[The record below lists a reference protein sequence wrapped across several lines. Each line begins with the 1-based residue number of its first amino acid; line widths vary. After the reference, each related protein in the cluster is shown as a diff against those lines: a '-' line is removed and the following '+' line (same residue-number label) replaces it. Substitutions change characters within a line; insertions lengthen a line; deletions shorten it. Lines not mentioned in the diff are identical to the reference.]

1 MPVTRPITMAM
12 LLCTGCL
19 SACMRVGPD
28 FKAQHEAWSEHWS
41 SAAIEQVTQQVSQQ
55 VSQQAAE
62 PDVRQ
67 WWLIFGDQNLESLMD
82 AADANNG
89 DIKIAGLR
97 VLEARAQLGIALAG
111 RYPQVQQIN
120 ADVFA
125 SARKRS
131 DGFNPRSGV
140 YAQYGA
146 GFSVGWEL
154 DFWGRFA
161 RAIESADANF
171 FAAQANREAAL
182 VLLHAQLADTYFTL
196 RTAEARLRI
205 ARENAQLQK
214 RSYEI
219 TEKLFKSGETD
230 ELDLQQA
237 KTQYLGTLSSIP
249 ELESQIQLSRHAL
262 SVLTGRP
269 PGPLPELDAQSG
281 KEGVVP
287 LVSRAVLRDVPAD
300 LLLRRPDVRAAE
312 YQMAAQSALIGVA
325 EADFYP
331 SVSLLGSLSWSA
343 SSLAGSPNTLGVLLG
358 PSVTWNV
365 FDHGRITNNV
375 RVQDARLQQLTV
387 AYQNTVREAA
397 READDAA
404 TALIAAL
411 RRETI
416 LNDAQ
421 TAARRSL
428 TLANTIYR
436 EGYSDFQ
443 RVLDAQRAL
452 FTQQDAYIVNRSN
465 AVGSLI
471 ALYKALGG
479 GWYTAQPL
487 VDAAT
492 RAQMQQ
498 RTDWGDLIDDA
509 SAAATARSI
518 SPSAAPSTAAPA
530 QGATR

>member
-1 MPVTRPITMAM
+1 MAI
-12 LLCTGCL
+12 LLGAGCL
-19 SACMRVGPD
+19 SGCIRVGPD
-28 FKAQHEAWSEHWS
+28 FHPQRESWSEHWS
-41 SAAIEQVTQQVSQQ
+41 SASIEQVTQQ
-55 VSQQAAE
+55 ATE

-67 WWLIFGDQNLESLMD
+67 WWQIFGDQNLERLI
-82 AADANNG
+82 AEADANNG
-89 DIKIAGLR
+89 DLQIAGLR

-111 RYPQVQQIN
+111 RYPQVQQAN
-120 ADVFA
+120 ADVLY

-131 DGFNPRSGV
+131 DGFNTRSGA
-140 YAQYGA
+140 YWQYGA
-146 GFSVGWEL
+146 GFSIGWEL
-154 DFWGRFA
+154 DFWGRFS
-161 RAIESADANF
+161 RAIESADASF
-171 FAAQANREAAL
+171 FAAQANRDAAL
-182 VLLHAQLADTYFTL
+182 VLLHAQVADTYFTL

-214 RSYEI
+214 RSYDI
-219 TEKLFKSGETD
+219 AQKLFKSGETD

-249 ELESQIQLSRHAL
+249 DLESQIVLSRHAL
-262 SVLTGRP
+262 SVLMGRP
-269 PGPLPELDAQSG
+269 PGPLPELGVQAG

-287 LVSRAVLRDVPAD
+287 LVDHAVLQDVPAD

-325 EADFYP
+325 KADLYP
-331 SVSLLGSLSWSA
+331 SVSLLGSLVWSA
-343 SSLAGSPNTLGVLLG
+343 SSLTGSPNTLAVVAG
-358 PSVTWNV
+358 PSITWNV

-375 RVQDARLQQLTV
+375 RVQDARLQQLTL

-411 RRETI
+411 QRDTI
-416 LNDAQ
+416 LHDAQ
-421 TAARRSL
+421 GAAQRSL
-428 TLANTIYR
+428 KLANTIYR

-452 FTQQDAYIVNRSN
+452 FAQQDAYIVNRSN

-479 GWYTAQPL
+479 GWYTEQPL
-487 VDAAT
+487 LDAAT

-498 RTDWGDLIDDA
+498 RTDWGDLLNEA
-509 SAAATARSI
+509 SSPTAAATPSV
-518 SPSAAPSTAAPA
+518 SPP
-530 QGATR
+530 R

>member
-1 MPVTRPITMAM
+1 MPRGTTSVLPSMRPFGVAA
-12 LLCTGCL
+12 LLGAGCL
-19 SACMRVGPD
+19 SGCMRVGPD
-28 FKAQHEAWSEHWS
+28 FHPQHESWSEHWS
-41 SAAIEQVTQQVSQQ
+41 SASIERVTEQGTQ
-55 VSQQAAE
+55 
-62 PDVRQ
+62 PDMRQ
-67 WWLIFGDQNLESLMD
+67 WWQIFGDQNLARLIAE
-82 AADANNG
+82 ADANNG
-89 DIKIAGLR
+89 NLEIAGLR
-97 VLEARAQLGIALAG
+97 VIEARAQLGIALAG
-111 RYPQVQQIN
+111 RYPQVQQAN
-120 ADVFA
+120 ADVLY

-131 DGFNPRSGV
+131 DGFNPRSGG
-140 YAQYGA
+140 YWQYGA
-146 GFSVGWEL
+146 GFSIGWEL
-154 DFWGRFA
+154 DFWGRFS
-161 RAIESADANF
+161 RAIESADATF
-171 FAAQANREAAL
+171 FAAQANRDDVL
-182 VLLHAQLADTYFTL
+182 VLLHAQVADTYFTL

-219 TEKLFKSGETD
+219 AQKLFKSGESD

-249 ELESQIQLSRHAL
+249 DFESQIVLSRHAL
-262 SVLTGRP
+262 SVLIGRP
-269 PGPLPELDAQSG
+269 PGPLPELEMQAG
-281 KEGVVP
+281 KEGVIP
-287 LVSRAVLRDVPAD
+287 LVNRAVLQDVPAD

-312 YQMAAQSALIGVA
+312 LQMAAQSALIGVA
-325 EADFYP
+325 KADLYP
-331 SVSLLGSLSWSA
+331 SVSLLGSLVWSA
-343 SSLAGSPNTLGVLLG
+343 SSLTGAPSTLAVVAG
-358 PSVTWNV
+358 PSVTWNL

-411 RRETI
+411 QRDSI

-421 TAARRSL
+421 GAARRSL

-452 FTQQDAYIVNRSN
+452 FAQQDAYIVNRSN

-479 GWYTAQPL
+479 GWYTERPL
-487 VDAAT
+487 IDPET
-492 RAQMQQ
+492 RRQMQQ
-498 RTDWGDLIDDA
+498 RTDWGDQLNEPGA
-509 SAAATARSI
+509 S
-518 SPSAAPSTAAPA
+518 SAIHSAPE
-530 QGATR
+530 GASR